1 MATCLIRTV
10 IIYVLLILAIRTTGK
25 RQIGELEISELVSTF
40 LISEV
45 AAMPIGNQEIPLSF
59 AILPILTIIS
69 LEIIVS
75 FLTTRSAFLKKIF
88 LGSPIILIKRGR
100 LQQQE
105 LSKARMSVEEL
116 LSELRQSGM
125 TSIDEANYAILENNG
140 KLTVTPKTKNRP
152 VEVGDLD
159 INIGENGIAHAVI
172 IDGVIKKEA
181 LKGSGL
187 DEKWLRE
194 EIKKS
199 GYILKDIFLMTVD
212 DSGKINIIK
221 KET

>member
-116 LSELRQSGM
+116 LSELRQNGM

-140 KLTVTPKTKNRP
+140 KLTVTPKTKSRP

-187 DEKWLRE
+187 DEKWLQK